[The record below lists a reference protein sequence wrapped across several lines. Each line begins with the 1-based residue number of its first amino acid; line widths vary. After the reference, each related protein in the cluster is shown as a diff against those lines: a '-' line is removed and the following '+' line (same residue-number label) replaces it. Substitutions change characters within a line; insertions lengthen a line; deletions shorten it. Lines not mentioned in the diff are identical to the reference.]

1 MRSIP
6 RQGELYRH
14 FKNKMYQI
22 VAVATHSETREQL
35 VIYQA
40 LYGSYK
46 VYARPLSMFMS
57 EVDHEKYPDVEQKYR
72 FEQVILPEEPQETI
86 TPQETV
92 MPELESQEMVMPQA
106 PVPQPVFEQEQPIE
120 MPSAPADDKMMA
132 FFDADSW
139 EEKYNILVSMRDS
152 INDIMIDCMAASLD
166 TVIDEGPMEKRYD
179 ALKATVQTR
188 QKYEIASRLR

>member
-14 FKNKMYQI
+14 FKNKIYQI

-57 EVDHEKYPDVEQKYR
+57 EVDHGKYPDVEQKYR

-92 MPELESQEMVMPQA
+92 MPELEPQEMVMPQA

>member
-72 FEQVILPEEPQETI
+72 FEQVILQEEPQEII

-92 MPELESQEMVMPQA
+92 MPELEPQEMVMPQA
-106 PVPQPVFEQEQPIE
+106 PVPQQVFEQEQPIE

>member
-72 FEQVILPEEPQETI
+72 FEQVILPEEPQEII

-92 MPELESQEMVMPQA
+92 MPELETQEMVMPQA

>member
-179 ALKATVQTR
+179 TLKATVQTR